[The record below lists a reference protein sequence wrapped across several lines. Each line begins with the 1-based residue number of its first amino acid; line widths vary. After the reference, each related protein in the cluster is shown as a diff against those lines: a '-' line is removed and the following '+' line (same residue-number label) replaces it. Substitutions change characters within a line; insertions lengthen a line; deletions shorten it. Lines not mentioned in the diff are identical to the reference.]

1 MGTVIVLLIGR
12 GLLYYKLITKKQ
24 TEKMRL
30 AVEHQDKWFEDII
43 EKEKDSEE
51 SRNVVNAKKDDQGR
65 KHEKDC
71 HGKSRPEGEETVI
84 TKWKGTGS
92 TAAIAGNTKPGPD
105 GGDDDGNTTTATA
118 FFLVQQQKQFMS
130 LMQGLI

>member
-24 TEKMRL
+24 TEKMRA
-30 AVEHQDKWFEDII
+30 AVEHQDKWFEDS
-43 EKEKDSEE
+43 KE

-92 TAAIAGNTKPGPD
+92 TAAIAGNTKPGPH
-105 GGDDDGNTTTATA
+105 GGNTTTATA